1 MEPNK
6 FDKSIKD
13 KMEARTIVP
22 SADAWDKLEAML
34 DDANKPKRNYSWIYI
49 AASFVGLLFVGSIIM
64 FQEESNSINTNHP
77 RPVVIKEQ
85 STKNPSENGKDSNK
99 VQLSFQKGNSGI
111 IAVTKENEN
120 DLHKKQLHHWK
131 EKQRIAATTAK
142 GPEKEYE
149 VVSADKKEA
158 RSIYKNKYS
167 TGESLLAAISDS
179 KIVETSGKEIVR
191 KNEIRTTVDP
201 NVLLSSVE
209 NELNES
215 YRESAID
222 KISKKLNAIKTAVAN
237 RNYQE

>member
-22 SADAWDKLEAML
+22 SADAWDKLEAIL

-85 STKNPSENGKDSNK
+85 STKNPSENGKDSIK
-99 VQLSFQKGNSGI
+99 VQLPFQKGNSRI
-111 IAVTKENEN
+111 IAITKENEN
-120 DLHKKQLHHWK
+120 DLHKKEL
-131 EKQRIAATTAK
+131 IVASTAK
-142 GPEKEYE
+142 GEEKEYQ

-158 RSIYKNKYS
+158 RSIYINKYS

-179 KIVETSGKEIVR
+179 KLVATSGKEIVR
-191 KNEIRTTVDP
+191 KNKIRTSIDP

>member
-49 AASFVGLLFVGSIIM
+49 AASFVGVLFVSSIIM

-99 VQLSFQKGNSGI
+99 VQLSFQKENSGI
-111 IAVTKENEN
+111 IAITKEN

-131 EKQRIAATTAK
+131 EKQRIVAATAK
-142 GPEKEYE
+142 GEEKEYE
-149 VVSADKKEA
+149 VVSAHKKEA

-179 KIVETSGKEIVR
+179 KIVETSGQEIVK
-191 KNEIRTTVDP
+191 KNEIRTAVDP

>member
-22 SADAWDKLEAML
+22 SADAWDKLEAIL

-85 STKNPSENGKDSNK
+85 STKNPSENGKDSIK
-99 VQLSFQKGNSGI
+99 VQLPFQKGNSRI
-111 IAVTKENEN
+111 IAIKKENEN
-120 DLHKKQLHHWK
+120 DLHKKEL
-131 EKQRIAATTAK
+131 IVASTAK
-142 GPEKEYE
+142 GEEKEYQ

-158 RSIYKNKYS
+158 RSIYINKYS

-179 KIVETSGKEIVR
+179 KLVATSGKEIVR
-191 KNEIRTTVDP
+191 KNKIRTSIDP

>member
-6 FDKSIKD
+6 FDKSIKN

-22 SADAWDKLEAML
+22 STDAWDKLEAML
-34 DDANKPKRNYSWIYI
+34 DDANKPKRNCSWIYI

-64 FQEESNSINTNHP
+64 FQEESHSINTNHP

-111 IAVTKENEN
+111 IAVTKEN

-179 KIVETSGKEIVR
+179 KIVETSGQEIVR